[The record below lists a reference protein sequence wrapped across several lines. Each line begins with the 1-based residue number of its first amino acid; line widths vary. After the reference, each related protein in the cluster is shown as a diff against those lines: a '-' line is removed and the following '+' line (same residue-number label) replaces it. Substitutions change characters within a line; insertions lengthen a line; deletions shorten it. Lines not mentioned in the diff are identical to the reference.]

1 MTERKH
7 QLESNTA
14 LQLLDRHWKWVTLA
28 AWLILSAWFLYNR
41 WTNIQTFTLV
51 DTDDNMRMSQVRALL
66 GGQDWYDLRQHR
78 LNPPSGADI
87 MVADGDIPMAA
98 DLMFRRWRRLE
109 RSAGDHRRA
118 LSPIWCCFSG
128 SRSPP
133 ARSPAPPPSLYRLY
147 RGSTTQ

>member
-7 QLESNTA
+7 QLDSGRA

-41 WTNIQTFTLV
+41 WSYIQTFTLV

-78 LNPPSGADI
+78 STTGGETLTGRGWSI
-87 MVADGDIPMAA
+87 
-98 DLMFRRWRRLE
+98 FRWRLIIC
-109 RSAGDHRRA
+109 SARGWRKWRPSASPTVSAPLA
-118 LSPIWCCFSG
+118 LLCAFGI
-128 SRSPP
+128 
-133 ARSPAPPPSLYRLY
+133 ARPT
-147 RGSTTQ
+147 GG